1 MENNKNAFKRVKWEQ
16 QKANKMKKEN
26 QKKMMTKI
34 KTLENIIKFKTK
46 KKSKQVKL
54 TPEPENKQKKLEFK
68 GFLLVMVSDTF
79 VKYHQ
84 HISNSSLLFPK
95 SSSPVSLLFAPKKIR
110 KSKKCCIISA
120 KL

>member
-46 KKSKQVKL
+46 KKSK
-54 TPEPENKQKKLEFK
+54 
-68 GFLLVMVSDTF
+68 
-79 VKYHQ
+79 
-84 HISNSSLLFPK
+84 
-95 SSSPVSLLFAPKKIR
+95 
-110 KSKKCCIISA
+110 
-120 KL
+120 